1 MEELNFSEIAKKHM
15 YMMNNMDINPFDEQT
30 SSRYNNNNLETYK
43 ADNQI
48 ITNKDG
54 LISINS
60 NYTSY
65 FGEFTENW
73 RECKTDEDFSYWYNE
88 KINKSVWDNP
98 LFIHLCL
105 VENKI
110 DKSWVP
116 VYWKSF
122 NDKFIKIKFI
132 NKRKL
137 FIDRVQRRVI
147 EKVVSELEEK
157 KNNASVIPEGM
168 VSGQRYIKQYVLEKV
183 RDKINEGLEK
193 QFELEDEEDDDDFDK
208 NEIEDENNLEHHKKK
223 EDIRIIEDKSSLI
236 SDKNNL
242 IPSQDFTPKLD
253 SKVEAIYDGQNNQ
266 YEKETK
272 DFKELLKE
280 KNIGLNAVYQK
291 ELPKIVYEERYK
303 NLPQELRKKVFDEY
317 VKEYL
322 PKQKQQTAIERKKNQ
337 EKLKNLLNEMI
348 EKSIITLKTTMNEF
362 KELMKDNDTYNCNT
376 QMDRDFL
383 FNESK
388 LKIKRIEEESIEI
401 II

>member
-1 MEELNFSEIAKKHM
+1 
-15 YMMNNMDINPFDEQT
+15 
-30 SSRYNNNNLETYK
+30 
-43 ADNQI
+43 
-48 ITNKDG
+48 
-54 LISINS
+54 
-60 NYTSY
+60 
-65 FGEFTENW
+65 
-73 RECKTDEDFSYWYNE
+73 
-88 KINKSVWDNP
+88 
-98 LFIHLCL
+98 
-105 VENKI
+105 
-110 DKSWVP
+110 
-116 VYWKSF
+116 
-122 NDKFIKIKFI
+122 
-132 NKRKL
+132 
-137 FIDRVQRRVI
+137 
-147 EKVVSELEEK
+147 
-157 KNNASVIPEGM
+157 
-168 VSGQRYIKQYVLEKV
+168 V

>member
-1 MEELNFSEIAKKHM
+1 
-15 YMMNNMDINPFDEQT
+15 
-30 SSRYNNNNLETYK
+30 
-43 ADNQI
+43 
-48 ITNKDG
+48 
-54 LISINS
+54 
-60 NYTSY
+60 
-65 FGEFTENW
+65 
-73 RECKTDEDFSYWYNE
+73 
-88 KINKSVWDNP
+88 
-98 LFIHLCL
+98 LCL
-105 VENKI
+105 AENKI
-110 DKSWVP
+110 DKTWVP

-362 KELMKDNDTYNCNT
+362 KELVKDNDTYNCNT